1 VRAAWESVALELRN
15 HLDRITLAK
24 LAERN
29 EVPMFYI

>member
-1 VRAAWESVALELRN
+1 LRN
-15 HLDRITLAK
+15 HLDRITLVK